1 MTQLPEEKNIPK
13 VYLAGYRINQITKG
27 MPHET
32 AVSEIVVSFDM
43 ISDDLHLNKHE
54 DFINE
59 IRKFLG
65 ERNTGL
71 RESHHSF
78 SDASSDLPND

>member
-1 MTQLPEEKNIPK
+1 MTQLLGEKNIPN

-54 DFINE
+54 DFMNDV
-59 IRKFLG
+59 RKFLE
-65 ERNTGL
+65 ERNTEL
-71 RESHHSF
+71 RKSHHTF